1 MYHECHEIALPPHP
15 ITIPWR
21 SNDGTSCRAAQMVLE
36 QDFNIEIWDAGTLS
50 NNGFEVL
57 FSQMAR

>member
-1 MYHECHEIALPPHP
+1 MYPECHPIALAPQP
-15 ITIPWR
+15 ITISRR
-21 SNDGTSCRAAQMVLE
+21 SNDGTSCRAAQMALE

-50 NNGFEVL
+50 HNGFEVL